1 VIDPTEE
8 TLERVR
14 ATFDEA
20 LHQEV
25 EDVLLHECGSN
36 LLSRGADEEVWRV
49 LIERVRF
56 SVLKVANG
64 SMSEFRRAVAKTKR
78 DWRDILRESGFSKGT
93 TEHLSWKP

>member
-1 VIDPTEE
+1 MIDLTEG

-25 EDVLLHECGSN
+25 EHLLLHECGSN
-36 LLSRGADEEVWRV
+36 LLSRGADEEIWRV

-78 DWRDILRESGFSKGT
+78 DWRDILWESGFVKST